1 MMNRTEELSP
11 EEKRKLL
18 EEIKQFDEEKKQKDA
33 KEEQEM
39 RKSGYTHKLTAWIHP
54 PRGDDYSI
62 VTFKKGNFTDMDI
75 ANALRKSTVK
85 DDYTVKVL

>member
-1 MMNRTEELSP
+1 MMNRTKELSP
-11 EEKRKLL
+11 EKRKLL
-18 EEIKQFDEEKKQKDA
+18 EELKQSEEEKKRKVAKREQK
-33 KEEQEM
+33 M
-39 RKSGYTHKLTAWIHP
+39 RKESYTHRLTAWIHP